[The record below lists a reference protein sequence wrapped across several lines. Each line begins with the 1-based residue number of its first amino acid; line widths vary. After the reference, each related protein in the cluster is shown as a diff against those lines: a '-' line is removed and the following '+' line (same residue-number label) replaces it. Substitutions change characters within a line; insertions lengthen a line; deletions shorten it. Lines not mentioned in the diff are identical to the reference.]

1 MSAYMEQITVAN
13 TAREVVLEDA
23 LDDIRDGAEVEETL
37 DDLVKRV
44 QIIISAVESGEFVP
58 GAKEAEQVAAAHAE
72 GHATAVAHGDA
83 VDAPDTVV
91 GTSTPAAAAGASRSA
106 STLVKLTALVAIG
119 AIAMDP
125 NGNVKVAKGT
135 GISKADLDEMIRM
148 FMNPTTVGMD
158 RIGDLANF
166 ADAQQLQAQ
175 AWMKVYADRISASA
189 GRARDVAVTGLGY
202 AGDMVPQF
210 SSGGFGNLS
219 VPSLGDWAPNW
230 DVLGQEVPL
239 YSVSADMAVM
249 PAPVHTPTIAA
260 ANILGALQGR
270 LG

>member
-1 MSAYMEQITVAN
+1 MSDYMQQITEAN
-13 TAREVVLEDA
+13 LAREGVLEDA

-44 QIIISAVESGEFVP
+44 QIVISAVESGEFVP
-58 GAKEAEQVAAAHAE
+58 IAKEAEQVAAAHAE
-72 GHATAVAHGDA
+72 GHAAAVAHGDA
-83 VDAPDTVV
+83 SEAGP
-91 GTSTPAAAAGASRSA
+91 SAGAGSSYRA

-125 NGNVKVAKGT
+125 DGNVKVAKGT
-135 GISKADLDEMIRM
+135 GISKADLAEMVKM
-148 FMNPTTVGMD
+148 FTNPTSVGLD
-158 RIGDLANF
+158 RIGDMANF
-166 ADAQQLQAQ
+166 IDAQQIQARE
-175 AWMKVYADRISASA
+175 WMTVYADRIAASA
-189 GRARDVAVTGLGY
+189 GQAHAAAVTGLGY

-210 SSGGFGNLS
+210 SGGFGDVS
-219 VPSLGDWAPNW
+219 MPSLGDWAPNW

-260 ANILGALQGR
+260 ANLLGALQGR